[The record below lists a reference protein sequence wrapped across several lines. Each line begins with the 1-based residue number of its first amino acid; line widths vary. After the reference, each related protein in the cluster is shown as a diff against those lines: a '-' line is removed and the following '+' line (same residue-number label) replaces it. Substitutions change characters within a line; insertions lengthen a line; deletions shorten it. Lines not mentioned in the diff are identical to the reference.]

1 MGAPYYFDYIN
12 TQTSAIQPSTFH
24 VHDTGLAIFYRRYL
38 LQKAISVFKWD
49 LPETWS
55 KDYFLYTLYTYGY
68 IAIVNTDRFGVICQQ
83 CGLKGYDVYYQPVN
97 ALIVNPLLKGML
109 EPRIGTQCTLI
120 KLEPD
125 YHGIIDLVN
134 HYGDLMALTAESMSM
149 NLQNSHLSYVFTA
162 GNKAAAESFKKL
174 YDKIS
179 AGETAVVYDRNLLN
193 DDGSAAWQTF
203 SQNLGQNY
211 LVDKM
216 LNDMRTIE
224 NAFDTQI
231 GIPSANTQKRERLI
245 TDEVNANNT
254 ETVSKVSMW
263 LESCKQGCRQANNMF
278 GLSLDVDFRF
288 DYNGRGEGAYNGDDK
303 RSGAVSV

>member
-1 MGAPYYFDYIN
+1 MGVPYYFDYIN
-12 TQTSAIQPSTFH
+12 TQTAAIQPSTFH

-38 LQKAISVFKWD
+38 LQKAISVFKWN

-83 CGLKGYDVYYQPVN
+83 CGLKGYDVFYQPVN

-263 LESCKQGCRQANNMF
+263 LESCKQGCRQANKMF

-288 DYNGRGEGAYNGDDK
+288 DYNGGGEGAYNGDDEH
-303 RSGAVSV
+303 SGDVSV

>member
-12 TQTSAIQPSTFH
+12 TQNAEIRPSTFH

-38 LQKAISVFKWD
+38 LQKAISVFKWK
-49 LPETWS
+49 LPDEWS
-55 KDYFLYTLYTYGY
+55 KDYFLYVLYTYGY
-68 IAIVNTDRFGVICQQ
+68 IAVVNTDRFGVICQQ
-83 CGLKGYDVYYQPVN
+83 CGLKGYDVYYQPTN
-97 ALIVNPLLKGML
+97 ALIVNPLLRGML

-134 HYGDLMALTAESMSM
+134 HYGDLMALTAESLSM
-149 NLQNSHLSYVFTA
+149 NLQNSHLAYVFTA
-162 GNKAAAESFKKL
+162 GNRAAAESFKKL

-203 SQNLGQNY
+203 TQNLQQNY
-211 LVDKM
+211 LVTQM
-216 LNDMRTIE
+216 LDDMRTIE
-224 NAFDTQI
+224 NEFDTEI

-245 TDEVNANNT
+245 KDEVNANNT
-254 ETVSKVSMW
+254 ETVSKVTMW

-278 GLSLDVDFRF
+278 GLDLDVDFRF
-288 DYNGRGEGAYNGDDK
+288 DYNGDGEGSYNGDDVNS
-303 RSGAVSV
+303 RAVPV